1 MALNPL
7 YAIGI
12 SMTQDPLR
20 DEDLVL
26 QAQRGDEAAF
36 AELVHRHEHRVYT
49 LALGMLHNPAD
60 AEDILQETFISALRG
75 LQNFRGDASFATWL
89 YRIAYNATLMKL
101 RKASPAFSLDETFEG
116 DENDLPRELADW
128 SHDPVDAALNQ
139 ETRAV
144 MDQAVAALSAGARAV
159 FIMRDVDGL
168 STEETATALGI
179 SVEAVKVRLHRAR
192 LALREYLA
200 PYFSTRRSERKEVD

>member
-1 MALNPL
+1 MALKPSH
-7 YAIGI
+7 AIGI
-12 SMTQDPLR
+12 SMTQDPSR

-36 AELVHRHEHRVYT
+36 TELVHRHEHRVYT

-75 LQNFRGDASFATWL
+75 LANFRGDASFATWL

-101 RKASPAFSLDETFEG
+101 RKASPAFSLDETVEG

-144 MDQAVAALSAGARAV
+144 MDQAIAALSPGARAV

-168 STEETATALGI
+168 STEETAAALGI

-192 LALREYLA
+192 LALREYLT
-200 PYFSTRRSERKEVD
+200 PYFSTRPSEQRK